1 MKRKI
6 ISLCLLPAA
15 LYLSAQ
21 DASTIKNT
29 AEVYSNS
36 TQFGTAKYT
45 AMAGSIGALGGDIS
59 SINTNPAGLGVAITG
74 SIGAT
79 LNMVKNSNTSS
90 IGGASL
96 EKSTN
101 KTSFGQAGGI
111 ATFMFN
117 ESSKWKFANIGVN
130 YTNQDIED
138 YIQSPKSG
146 VVISRELL
154 NSQNQKVI
162 GNFTNEAHAFD
173 RTGYVSKMN
182 IGVGGNY
189 DNRIYVGGS
198 INFSSAN
205 IEQYDIQ
212 RFALDLDPNHWYDFN
227 QRFTPFAEESSG
239 LSISAGVIAK
249 ISPQIRLGAALET
262 PTWWKIN
269 RVFTGQLFTKDGQ
282 VIPDS
287 QWQDNNGF
295 VAENYT
301 EDRSLT
307 TPAKMTLSGAFVPN
321 KNFAFNIDYT
331 LGLSK
336 PKYKVQGD
344 AETELNN
351 FLDENYKNISDLRI
365 GAEYRYAGFRLRG
378 GYGFASSAFS
388 QEDFLGKRHTL
399 GLGLGYDFKSF
410 YIDAA
415 YQNISSDYN
424 HFYGGGNYFSTSNGS
439 EISLFSNDY
448 SQTKI
453 KNKQNNF
460 FLTAGWKF

>member
-1 MKRKI
+1 MTKKI
-6 ISLCLLPAA
+6 LSIGLIPIAI
-15 LYLSAQ
+15 YLNAQ
-21 DASTIKNT
+21 DVSTIRNT
-29 AEVYSNS
+29 AEVYSNGIS
-36 TQFGTAKYT
+36 VGTAKYN

-59 SINTNPAGLGVAITG
+59 TINTNPAGLGVAITG

-117 ESSKWKFANIGVN
+117 ESSKWKFVNIGVN

-154 NSQNQKVI
+154 NSQSQKVI
-162 GNFTNEAHAFD
+162 GNFTNEWHKFD

-198 INFSSAN
+198 INFSSTN
-205 IEQYDIQ
+205 IEQYDTQ
-212 RFALDLDPNHWYDFN
+212 RFALDLDPNYWYDFN
-227 QRFTPFAEESSG
+227 QRFTPFAEDATGFS
-239 LSISAGVIAK
+239 LSAGVIAK
-249 ISPQIRLGAALET
+249 VNNQIRLGLALET
-262 PTWWKIN
+262 PTWWKMDRI
-269 RVFTGQLFTKDGQ
+269 FTGQLFTKNGRI
-282 VIPDS
+282 VPDS
-287 QWQDNNGF
+287 QWEDSDGF
-295 VAENYT
+295 VSENYT
-301 EDRSLT
+301 EDRTLT
-307 TPAKMTLSGAFVPN
+307 TPAKMTLSGAYVPS
-321 KNFAFNIDYT
+321 KNFSFNVDYT

-344 AETELNN
+344 AETELNDFFSN
-351 FLDENYKNISDLRI
+351 NYKNISDLKL
-365 GAEYRYAGFRLRG
+365 GAEYRYDGLRLRA
-378 GYGFASSAFS
+378 GYGLATGAFKDN
-388 QEDFLGKRHTL
+388 DFLGKRKTL
-399 GLGLGYDFKSF
+399 GLGIGYDFKSF
-410 YIDAA
+410 FIDAA
-415 YQNISSDYN
+415 YQNIASDYN
-424 HFYGGGNYFSTSNGS
+424 NFYGGGDYFSD
-439 EISLFSNDY
+439 EISLY
-448 SQTKI
+448 SENYAMPTV